1 MTADEAVDREKM
13 ELVAALKVT
22 RSALL
27 EVSLAQEVGPQWY
40 TKGANGMYQQ
50 VYTWVRRGLEA
61 ARILDKYEAESYS
74 GCSDANLDEYSPGAN
89 SR

>member
-13 ELVAALKVT
+13 ELVEALKVT
-22 RSALL
+22 RSALM
-27 EVSLAQEVGPQWY
+27 EIRHAQIFGPQRY
-40 TKGANGMYQQ
+40 TKGANGMYMQ
-50 VYTWVRRGLEA
+50 VRMWMQRGLDA
-61 ARILDKYEAESYS
+61 TRILDKYEAESYS